1 MKRPFLII
9 LLSLY
14 LATIS
19 RTDPCFAS
27 THTSLPRGKTETD
40 PQQTNQ
46 PRDNS
51 AKGGE
56 PFWRK
61 ASDQYELGRT
71 SKNARE
77 RSAHYSRAEE
87 FAQQAIKAD
96 PQGDEGY
103 KWLAIALGAQAED
116 ASVRTQI
123 ELSRRIKENI
133 EKALVLDPNDD
144 ISLLVLSRWHY
155 KVASLAPWTKALV
168 RLVYGG
174 LPYASMEKA
183 EELLL
188 RAIAKKDRIAH
199 RYSLAKV
206 YYRMGRREDALH
218 QLRLALTLPVTFP
231 DEADDLEKARRK
243 LNSWK

>member
-1 MKRPFLII
+1 M
-9 LLSLY
+9 LLSFY
-14 LATIS
+14 LATSS
-19 RTDPCFAS
+19 RTDPGFAA
-27 THTSLPRGKTETD
+27 THTSLTRGKAEAD
-40 PQQTNQ
+40 PQQANQ
-46 PRDNS
+46 LRDDP
-51 AKGGE
+51 AKVGAA
-56 PFWRK
+56 FWRK
-61 ASDQYELGRT
+61 ASAQYELGRT
-71 SKNARE
+71 TKNARE
-77 RSAHYSRAEE
+77 RSAYFSRAEE

-116 ASVRTQI
+116 ASVGTQI
-123 ELSRRIKENI
+123 QLSRRIKENI
-133 EKALVLDPNDD
+133 EKALVLDPDDD

-174 LPYASMEKA
+174 LPCASMEKA

-206 YYRMGRREDALH
+206 YYRMGRREAALH
-218 QLRLALTLPVTFP
+218 QLRLTLTLPVTFP
-231 DEADDLEKARRK
+231 EEADDLEKARRK